1 MLVIVV
7 QLYNMNNHRK
17 INKKETK
24 LSYGMHAGY
33 GGPFSNINN
42 LRKMRKNSLKQ
53 KTKKISAK
61 KIK

>member
-1 MLVIVV
+1 
-7 QLYNMNNHRK
+7 MNNHRK